1 MSLAHPASR
10 ENVLMKFLKVIAEFS
25 LISIKQLSLL
35 FKILIAVS
43 AGLAFV
49 IIYAGASV
57 DQIYYWDL
65 LILLPLIFV
74 SIKIYQKNN
83 LQKLLSQLREDW
95 SKEKEKDR
103 NFSEIESFY
112 RYSTVESDE
121 NDISL
126 DDQTW
131 SDLNM
136 YDLYSKIERTLTNP
150 GECILYQILRT
161 PLLSGEVLK
170 KRNDIIRLFQT
181 NKGIRENIQT
191 GLLRMGKQKGNGIT
205 ALVCDELPPSTPFKF
220 LFSFLA
226 LLALISIIAV
236 PVVWDSAGIIVVILP
251 LYLVNMLATNKV
263 RRRLLFQLTAI
274 RYLGAM
280 IRLGKKIAAI
290 ECPEL
295 SEYSAELERATSAT
309 KKISQKTFLLFPE
322 ASVSSDIVTL
332 LYAHLDIYFLREVRI
347 FYSVLDE
354 IRAHHEELRSLYR
367 LIGELD
373 AMQSVASYREG
384 LTGYTVPDFSN
395 EELLLDIKD
404 AKHPL
409 LPKAVPNSITMRQ
422 KGITITGSN
431 MAGKTTF
438 LRTLGVN
445 AILAQT
451 IYTCLATSYMA
462 SYFKIISLISE
473 TDSLME
479 GKSYYLVQAEQLLR
493 MIRSSEKDVLTLCLI
508 DEPLAG
514 TNSLERIVASF
525 EILRYLFDHRAL
537 AVVATHDLELAGKLE
552 FGFKSYHFT
561 DKVDQ
566 EGLSFDFKLRDGI
579 TSTSNAIRL
588 LEYLDYPE
596 DIIKRAMKIEL

>member
-1 MSLAHPASR
+1 
-10 ENVLMKFLKVIAEFS
+10 MKLLKVIAEFS
-25 LISIKQLSLL
+25 LISVKQLSLL
-35 FKILIAVS
+35 FKILVAVS
-43 AGLAFV
+43 AGLAL
-49 IIYAGASV
+49 IIIFIGASV
-57 DQIYYWDL
+57 DRIYYWGL
-65 LILLPLIFV
+65 LILLPLMII
-74 SIKIYQKNN
+74 STRIYQKSA
-83 LQKLLSQLREDW
+83 LQKLLAQLREDW
-95 SKEKEKDR
+95 GKEKEKDR

-112 RYSTVESDE
+112 RYSAARPNG
-121 NDISL
+121 NDISI

-136 YDLYSKIERTLTNP
+136 NDLYSRIDRTLSNP

-161 PLLSGEVLK
+161 PLLSDEILK
-170 KRNDIIRLFQT
+170 KRNEIIRLFQT
-181 NKGIRENIQT
+181 NKEVRENIQT
-191 GLLRMGKQKGNGIT
+191 GLLRIGKQKGNGIT
-205 ALVCDELPPSTPFKF
+205 GLVCGELPPSAPVRF

-236 PVVWDSAGIIVVILP
+236 PILWGSAGIIIVILP
-251 LYLVNMLATNKV
+251 LYLVNMLATIKV
-263 RRRLLFQLTAI
+263 RRRLLFQIAAI

-280 IRLGKKIAAI
+280 IRLGKKIASI
-290 ECPEL
+290 KCPEL
-295 SEYSAELERATSAT
+295 SDYCAKLEKATSAT
-309 KKISQKTFLLFPE
+309 KNISRKTFLLFPE
-322 ASVSSDIVTL
+322 GSVSSDLAML
-332 LYAHLDIYFLREVRI
+332 LYAHVDIYFLREVRI
-347 FYSVLDE
+347 FYSVLNE
-354 IRAHHEELRSLYR
+354 IHVHREELRSLYC
-367 LIGELD
+367 LIGKLD
-373 AMQSVASYREG
+373 AMQSAASYREG
-384 LTGYTVPDFSN
+384 LPGYTVPDFSN

-404 AKHPL
+404 ARHPL
-409 LPKAVPNSITMRQ
+409 LPDAVPNSITIRER
-422 KGITITGSN
+422 GITITGSN

-451 IYTCLATSYMA
+451 IYTCLATSYTA
-462 SYFKIISLISE
+462 NYFRIISLISE
-473 TDSLME
+473 TDSLIE

-525 EILRYLFDHRAL
+525 EILRYLFDHKAL

-588 LEYLDYPE
+588 LEFLGYPE
-596 DIIKRAMKIEL
+596 GIIKRAMKLEL

>member
-1 MSLAHPASR
+1 
-10 ENVLMKFLKVIAEFS
+10 MKFLKVIAEFS

-43 AGLAFV
+43 AVLAFV
-49 IIYAGASV
+49 IIFAGGTVSR
-57 DQIYYWDL
+57 IYYWGL
-65 LILLPLIFV
+65 LILLPLMIV
-74 SIKIYQKNN
+74 SIRIYQKST

-95 SKEKEKDR
+95 GKEKEKDR
-103 NFSEIESFY
+103 NFTEIESFY
-112 RYSTVESDE
+112 RYSTAHHDD
-121 NDISL
+121 NDISI

-136 YDLYSKIERTLTNP
+136 DDLYSRIERTLTNP
-150 GECILYQILRT
+150 GECILYQILRS
-161 PLLSGEVLK
+161 PLLSGEILK
-170 KRNDIIRLFQT
+170 KRDEVIRLFQT
-181 NKGIRENIQT
+181 NKEIRENIQI

-205 ALVCDELPPSTPFKF
+205 ALICEELPPFTPLKF
-220 LFSFLA
+220 LFSFLS
-226 LLALISIIAV
+226 LLALISIFAV
-236 PVVWDSAGIIVVILP
+236 PLLWGSAGIIVIILP

-280 IRLGKKIAAI
+280 IRLGEKIAAI

-295 SEYSAELERATSAT
+295 SEYCAELEKATSTT
-309 KKISQKTFLLFPE
+309 KKIARKTFLLFPE
-322 ASVSSDIVTL
+322 ASVSSDIATL
-332 LYAHLDIYFLREVRI
+332 LYAHIDIYFLREVRI

-354 IRAHHEELRSLYR
+354 IHAHHKELRLIYR

-384 LTGYTVPDFSN
+384 LTGYAVPDFSN

-409 LPKAVPNSITMRQ
+409 LPDAVPNSITIRE

-451 IYTCLATSYMA
+451 IYTCLATSYKA
-462 SYFKIISLISE
+462 DYFRIISLISE
-473 TDSLME
+473 TDSLIE

-493 MIRSSEKDVLTLCLI
+493 MIRSSETDVLTLCLI

-514 TNSLERIVASF
+514 TNSSERIVASF
-525 EILRYLFDHRAL
+525 EILRYLFDHKAL

-588 LEYLDYPE
+588 LQYLDYPE
-596 DIIKRAMKIEL
+596 DIIKRAMKLEL

>member
-1 MSLAHPASR
+1 
-10 ENVLMKFLKVIAEFS
+10 MKFLKVIAEFS
-25 LISIKQLSLL
+25 LISVKQLSLL

-43 AGLAFV
+43 AGLAF
-49 IIYAGASV
+49 IIIFVGASV
-57 DQIYYWDL
+57 DRIYYWGL
-65 LILLPLIFV
+65 LILLPLMVV
-74 SIKIYQKNN
+74 SIRIYQKST
-83 LQKLLSQLREDW
+83 LQKLLAQLREDW
-95 SKEKEKDR
+95 GKEKEKER
-103 NFSEIESFY
+103 NFSEIDSFY
-112 RYSTVESDE
+112 RYSTTKSGDSD
-121 NDISL
+121 IL
-126 DDQTW
+126 IDDQTW

-136 YDLYSKIERTLTNP
+136 DDLYSRMDRTLTNP
-150 GECILYQILRT
+150 GECILYRILRT
-161 PLLSGEVLK
+161 PLLSDQILK
-170 KRNDIIRLFQT
+170 KRNKVIRLFQT
-181 NKGIRENIQT
+181 NKEIRENVQL

-205 ALVCDELPPSTPFKF
+205 ALICGELPPSTPLKL

-226 LLALISIIAV
+226 LLAFISIIAV
-236 PVVWDSAGIIVVILP
+236 PIVWGSAGIIVVILP

-263 RRRLLFQLTAI
+263 RGRLLFQLAAI
-274 RYLGAM
+274 RHLGAM
-280 IRLGKKIAAI
+280 IHLGRKIVATK
-290 ECPEL
+290 CPEL
-295 SEYSAELERATSAT
+295 SDYCAELEKATSAT
-309 KKISQKTFLLFPE
+309 KKIARKTFLLLPE
-322 ASVSSDIVTL
+322 ASVSSDIAEL
-332 LYAHLDIYFLREVRI
+332 LHAHIDIYFLREVRI

-354 IRAHHEELRSLYR
+354 IHAHHEELRSLYR

-373 AMQSVASYREG
+373 AMQSAASYREG
-384 LTGYTVPDFSN
+384 LPGYAVPDFSDR
-395 EELLLDIKD
+395 ELLLDIKD
-404 AKHPL
+404 ARHPL
-409 LPKAVPNSITMRQ
+409 LADAVPNSINIRE

-451 IYTCLATSYMA
+451 IYTCLAA
-462 SYFKIISLISE
+462 SYTANYFRIFSLISE
-473 TDSLME
+473 TDSLIE

-525 EILRYLFDHRAL
+525 EILRYLFDHKAL

-561 DKVDQ
+561 DMVDQ

-596 DIIKRAMKIEL
+596 DIIKRAMKLEL

>member
-1 MSLAHPASR
+1 
-10 ENVLMKFLKVIAEFS
+10 MKLLKVLAEFS

-35 FKILIAVS
+35 FKILIVVS
-43 AGLAFV
+43 ACLAFV

-57 DQIYYWDL
+57 DRIYYWGL
-65 LILLPLIFV
+65 LILLPLM
-74 SIKIYQKNN
+74 SITIRIYQKST

-95 SKEKEKDR
+95 GKVKEKDR
-103 NFSEIESFY
+103 DFSQIGSFY
-112 RYSTVESDE
+112 RYSTAGRDDS
-121 NDISL
+121 DISI

-136 YDLYSKIERTLTNP
+136 NDLYSRIDRTLTNP

-161 PLLSGEVLK
+161 PLLSGEILK
-170 KRNDIIRLFQT
+170 KRNEMIQLFQN
-181 NKGIRENIQT
+181 NKGIRENIQI
-191 GLLRMGKQKGNGIT
+191 GLFRMGKQKGNGIT
-205 ALVCDELPPSTPFKF
+205 ALVCGELPPSTSFKF
-220 LFSFLA
+220 FFSFLA
-226 LLALISIIAV
+226 LLALLSIIAV
-236 PVVWDSAGIIVVILP
+236 PIFWGSAGIIMVVLP
-251 LYLVNMLATNKV
+251 IYLVNMLATNKV
-263 RRRLLFQLTAI
+263 RKRLLFQLTAI

-290 ECPEL
+290 KCPEL
-295 SEYSAELERATSAT
+295 SEYRVELEKATSAT
-309 KKISQKTFLLFPE
+309 NKIVRKTFLLYPE
-322 ASVSSDIVTL
+322 ASVSSDIGTL

-354 IRAHHEELRSLYR
+354 IHAHHEELVSLYR

-373 AMQSVASYREG
+373 AIQSVASYREG
-384 LTGYTVPDFSN
+384 LPGYSMPDFSD
-395 EELLLDIKD
+395 EESLLDIED

-409 LPKAVPNSITMRQ
+409 LPDAVPNSITIRQ

-451 IYTCLATSYMA
+451 IYTCLATSYTA
-462 SYFKIISLISE
+462 NYFRIISLISE
-473 TDSLME
+473 TDSLTE

-493 MIRSSEKDVLTLCLI
+493 MIKSSEKDVLTLCLI

-514 TNSLERIVASF
+514 TNSSERIVASF
-525 EILRYLFDHRAL
+525 EILRYLFDHRAV

-566 EGLSFDFKLRDGI
+566 DGLGFDYKLKDGI

-588 LEYLDYPE
+588 LEYLGYPE
-596 DIIKRAMKIEL
+596 EILKRAMRF

>member
-1 MSLAHPASR
+1 
-10 ENVLMKFLKVIAEFS
+10 MKFLKVIAEFS

-43 AGLAFV
+43 AGLSFV
-49 IIYAGASV
+49 IIFVGASV
-57 DQIYYWDL
+57 DRIYYWGL
-65 LILLPLIFV
+65 LILLPLMVV
-74 SIKIYQKNN
+74 SIRIYQKST
-83 LQKLLSQLREDW
+83 LQKLLAQLREDW
-95 SKEKEKDR
+95 GKEKEKER
-103 NFSEIESFY
+103 NFSEIDSFY
-112 RYSTVESDE
+112 RYSTTKSGDSD
-121 NDISL
+121 IL
-126 DDQTW
+126 IDDQTW

-136 YDLYSKIERTLTNP
+136 DDLYSRMDRTLTNP
-150 GECILYQILRT
+150 GECILYRILRT
-161 PLLSGEVLK
+161 PLLSDQILK
-170 KRNDIIRLFQT
+170 KRNKVIRLFQT
-181 NKGIRENIQT
+181 NKEIRENVQL

-205 ALVCDELPPSTPFKF
+205 ALVCGELPPSTPLKL

-226 LLALISIIAV
+226 LLAFISIIAV
-236 PVVWDSAGIIVVILP
+236 PIVWGSAGIIVVILP

-263 RRRLLFQLTAI
+263 RGRLLFQLAAI
-274 RYLGAM
+274 RHLGAM
-280 IRLGKKIAAI
+280 IHLGRKIVATK
-290 ECPEL
+290 CPEL
-295 SEYSAELERATSAT
+295 SDYCAELEKATSAT
-309 KKISQKTFLLFPE
+309 KKIARKTFLLLPE
-322 ASVSSDIVTL
+322 ASVSSDIAEL
-332 LYAHLDIYFLREVRI
+332 LHAHIDIYFLREVRI

-354 IRAHHEELRSLYR
+354 IHAHHEELRSLYR

-373 AMQSVASYREG
+373 AMQSAASYREG
-384 LTGYTVPDFSN
+384 LPGYAVPDFSDR
-395 EELLLDIKD
+395 ELLLDIKD
-404 AKHPL
+404 ARHPL
-409 LPKAVPNSITMRQ
+409 LADAVPNSINIRE

-451 IYTCLATSYMA
+451 IYTCLAA
-462 SYFKIISLISE
+462 SYKANYFRIISLISE
-473 TDSLME
+473 TDSLIE

-525 EILRYLFDHRAL
+525 EILHYLFDHKAL

-596 DIIKRAMKIEL
+596 EIIKRAMKLELQSSKDRPIS

>member
-1 MSLAHPASR
+1 
-10 ENVLMKFLKVIAEFS
+10 MKPLKVIADFY

-35 FKILIAVS
+35 LKILIFVS
-43 AGLAFV
+43 TGLAFV

-57 DQIYYWDL
+57 DRIYYWGL
-65 LILLPLIFV
+65 LILLPLMFM
-74 SIKIYQKNN
+74 SIRIYQRSA

-103 NFSEIESFY
+103 NFSDIGSSY
-112 RYSTVESDE
+112 RYSTARLDD
-121 NDISL
+121 NDISI

-136 YDLYSKIERTLTNP
+136 DDLYSKIERTMTNP

-161 PLLSGEVLK
+161 PLLSGEILK
-170 KRNDIIRLFQT
+170 KRNEIIRLFQS
-181 NKGIRENIQT
+181 NKEIRENVQI

-205 ALVCDELPPSTPFKF
+205 ALVCEELPPSTPMKF

-226 LLALISIIAV
+226 LLALISIVVV
-236 PVVWDSAGIIVVILP
+236 PVVWGSAGIIVVVLP

-263 RRRLLFQLTAI
+263 RKRLLFQLAAI
-274 RYLGAM
+274 RYMGAM
-280 IRLGKKIAAI
+280 IRLGKKISAI

-295 SEYSAELERATSAT
+295 SEYCAELEKATSTT
-309 KKISQKTFLLFPE
+309 KKIARKTFLLFPE
-322 ASVSSDIVTL
+322 ASVSSDIAML
-332 LYAHLDIYFLREVRI
+332 LYAHMDIYFLREVRI

-354 IRAHHEELRSLYR
+354 IHAHHKELKLIYR

-373 AMQSVASYREG
+373 AMQAVASYREG
-384 LTGYTVPDFSN
+384 LPEYTVPDFTN
-395 EELLLDIKD
+395 EELLLDIKN
-404 AKHPL
+404 ARHPL
-409 LPKAVPNSITMRQ
+409 LSDAVPNSITIRQ
-422 KGITITGSN
+422 RGITITGSN

-451 IYTCLATSYMA
+451 IYTCLATSYTA
-462 SYFKIISLISE
+462 NYFRIISLISE
-473 TDSLME
+473 TDSLIE

-493 MIRSSEKDVLTLCLI
+493 MIRSSEKEAMTLCLI

-514 TNSLERIVASF
+514 TNSSERIVASF
-525 EILRYLFDHRAL
+525 EILRYLFEHKAL

-566 EGLSFDFKLRDGI
+566 EGLSFDFKLRDGV

-596 DIIKRAMKIEL
+596 DIIKWAMKSEL

>member
-1 MSLAHPASR
+1 
-10 ENVLMKFLKVIAEFS
+10 MKLLKVIAEFS
-25 LISIKQLSLL
+25 VISIKQLSLL
-35 FKILIAVS
+35 LKILIVFS
-43 AGLAFV
+43 IGLAFV

-57 DQIYYWDL
+57 DRVYYWGL
-65 LILLPLIFV
+65 LIILPLIIISV
-74 SIKIYQKNN
+74 RIYQKST
-83 LQKLLSQLREDW
+83 LQKLLTQLREDW
-95 SKEKEKDR
+95 GKEKKKDR

-112 RYSTVESDE
+112 RYSTTEPND
-121 NDISL
+121 NDISI
-126 DDQTW
+126 DGQTW

-136 YDLYSKIERTLTNP
+136 DELYSRIDRTLTNP

-161 PLLSGEVLK
+161 PLLSDEILK
-170 KRNDIIRLFQT
+170 KRNEIIRLFET
-181 NKGIRENIQT
+181 NKDIREKVQI

-205 ALVCDELPPSTPFKF
+205 TLVCEELPPSTPLKF

-226 LLALISIIAV
+226 LLALVSIVAV
-236 PVVWDSAGIIVVILP
+236 LLLWGSAGIIVVIIP
-251 LYLVNMLATNKV
+251 LYLINMLATNKV
-263 RRRLLFQLTAI
+263 RRRLLFQLAAI

-290 ECPEL
+290 KCSEL
-295 SEYSAELERATSAT
+295 SDYRSEFEKATSAT
-309 KKISQKTFLLFPE
+309 KKIARKTFLLFPE
-322 ASVSSDIVTL
+322 ASVSSDIATL
-332 LYAHLDIYFLREVRI
+332 IYAHLDIYFLREVRI
-347 FYSVLDE
+347 FYSVLDG
-354 IRAHHEELRSLYR
+354 IHAHHEALVSIYR

-384 LTGYTVPDFSN
+384 LPGHTMPDFSN
-395 EELLLDIKD
+395 EELLFDIKD

-409 LPKAVPNSITMRQ
+409 LPEAVPNSITIRQ

-451 IYTCLATSYMA
+451 IYTCLATSYTGN
-462 SYFKIISLISE
+462 YFRIISLISE
-473 TDSLME
+473 TDSLLE

-493 MIRSSEKDVLTLCLI
+493 MIRSSEKNLLTLCLI

-514 TNSLERIVASF
+514 TNSSERIVASF
-525 EILRYLFDHRAL
+525 EILRYLFNQKAL

-561 DKVDQ
+561 DKVDKD
-566 EGLSFDFKLRDGI
+566 GLSFDFKLRDGI

-588 LEYLDYPE
+588 LEYLGYPE
-596 DIIKRAMKIEL
+596 DIIKRAMKLEL

>member
-1 MSLAHPASR
+1 
-10 ENVLMKFLKVIAEFS
+10 MKFLKVIAEFS
-25 LISIKQLSLL
+25 LISVKQLSLL

-43 AGLAFV
+43 VGLAFG

-57 DQIYYWDL
+57 DRIYYWGL
-65 LILLPLIFV
+65 LILLPLMII
-74 SIKIYQKNN
+74 SIRIYQKST

-95 SKEKEKDR
+95 GKEKEKDR

-112 RYSTVESDE
+112 RYSTTRHDD
-121 NDISL
+121 NDISI

-136 YDLYSKIERTLTNP
+136 DDLYSRIERALTNP
-150 GECILYQILRT
+150 GECILYQILRA
-161 PLLSGEVLK
+161 PLLSDEILK
-170 KRNDIIRLFQT
+170 KRNEIIRLFQT
-181 NKGIRENIQT
+181 DKEIRENVQI
-191 GLLRMGKQKGNGIT
+191 GLLSMGKQKGNGIT
-205 ALVCDELPPSTPFKF
+205 ALVCEELAPSTPLKF
-220 LFSFLA
+220 LFLFMA

-236 PVVWDSAGIIVVILP
+236 PLLWGSAGIIVVVLP
-251 LYLVNMLATNKV
+251 LYLVNMLATIKV
-263 RRRLLFQLTAI
+263 RRRLLFQLAAI

-290 ECPEL
+290 KCPEL
-295 SEYSAELERATSAT
+295 SDYCSELEKATSAT
-309 KKISQKTFLLFPE
+309 KKIARKTFLLFPE
-322 ASVSSDIVTL
+322 GSVSSDLAMLV
-332 LYAHLDIYFLREVRI
+332 YAHVDIYFLREVRI

-354 IRAHHEELRSLYR
+354 IHAHHEELRSLYR

-384 LTGYTVPDFSN
+384 LPGYAVPDFSDR
-395 EELLLDIKD
+395 ELLLDIKD
-404 AKHPL
+404 ARHPL
-409 LPKAVPNSITMRQ
+409 LPDAVPNSITIRE

-451 IYTCLATSYMA
+451 IYTCLATSYTA
-462 SYFKIISLISE
+462 NYFRIISLISE
-473 TDSLME
+473 TDNLIE
-479 GKSYYLVQAEQLLR
+479 GKSYYLVQAEHLLR

-514 TNSLERIVASF
+514 TNSSERIVASF
-525 EILRYLFDHRAL
+525 EILRYLFDHKAL

-596 DIIKRAMKIEL
+596 DIIKRAMKLEL

>member
-1 MSLAHPASR
+1 
-10 ENVLMKFLKVIAEFS
+10 MKFLKVIAEFS

-35 FKILIAVS
+35 FKVLITVS
-43 AGLAFV
+43 AGFAFV
-49 IIYAGASV
+49 IIFAGATV
-57 DQIYYWDL
+57 GRIYYWGL
-65 LILLPLIFV
+65 LILLPLMFV
-74 SIKIYQKNN
+74 SIRIYQKST
-83 LQKLLSQLREDW
+83 LQKLLAQLREDW
-95 SKEKEKDR
+95 GKEKEKDR
-103 NFSEIESFY
+103 YFSEIESFY
-112 RYSTVESDE
+112 RYSTARPDD
-121 NDISL
+121 NDISI

-136 YDLYSKIERTLTNP
+136 DDLYSRIERTLTNP

-161 PLLSGEVLK
+161 PLLSGEMLK
-170 KRNDIIRLFQT
+170 KRNEIIRLFQT
-181 NKGIRENIQT
+181 NKEIRENIQT

-205 ALVCDELPPSTPFKF
+205 ALVCEELPPSTPLKF

-226 LLALISIIAV
+226 LLALISLFAV
-236 PVVWDSAGIIVVILP
+236 PLLWGSAGIIVVILP

-263 RRRLLFQLTAI
+263 RKRLLFQLTAI

-280 IRLGKKIAAI
+280 IRIGRKIAAI

-295 SEYSAELERATSAT
+295 SEYRVELEKATSAT
-309 KKISQKTFLLFPE
+309 KKIARKTFLLFPE
-322 ASVSSDIVTL
+322 ASVSSDIATL
-332 LYAHLDIYFLREVRI
+332 LYAHIDIYFLREVRI

-354 IRAHHEELRSLYR
+354 IHTHHKELRLLYR
-367 LIGELD
+367 LIGDLD

-384 LTGYTVPDFSN
+384 LTGYAVPDFSD

-404 AKHPL
+404 ARHPL
-409 LPKAVPNSITMRQ
+409 LPDAVPNSITIRQ
-422 KGITITGSN
+422 RGITITGSN

-451 IYTCLATSYMA
+451 IYTCLATSYTA
-462 SYFKIISLISE
+462 NYFRIFSLISE
-473 TDSLME
+473 TDSLIE

-514 TNSLERIVASF
+514 TNSSERIVASF
-525 EILRYLFDHRAL
+525 EILRYLFDHKAL

-566 EGLSFDFKLRDGI
+566 EGLSFDFKLREGI

-596 DIIKRAMKIEL
+596 DIIKRAMKLEL

>member
-1 MSLAHPASR
+1 MR
-10 ENVLMKFLKVIAEFS
+10 FLKVIAEFS
-25 LISIKQLSLL
+25 LISVKQLSLL
-35 FKILIAVS
+35 FKILIALSV
-43 AGLAFV
+43 GLAFG
-49 IIYAGASV
+49 IIFIGASV
-57 DQIYYWDL
+57 DRIYYWGL
-65 LILLPLIFV
+65 LILLPLMII
-74 SIKIYQKNN
+74 SIKIYQRST

-95 SKEKEKDR
+95 GKEKEKDR

-112 RYSTVESDE
+112 RYSTTRPDD
-121 NDISL
+121 NDISI

-131 SDLNM
+131 SDMNM
-136 YDLYSKIERTLTNP
+136 DDLYSRIERALTNP
-150 GECILYQILRT
+150 GECILYQILRA
-161 PLLSGEVLK
+161 PLLSDEILK
-170 KRNDIIRLFQT
+170 KRNEIIRLFQT
-181 NKGIRENIQT
+181 NKEIRENIQI

-205 ALVCDELPPSTPFKF
+205 ALVCEELPPSTPLRF

-236 PVVWDSAGIIVVILP
+236 PLLWGSAGIIVVILP

-290 ECPEL
+290 KCPEL
-295 SEYSAELERATSAT
+295 SDYCAELENATSAT
-309 KKISQKTFLLFPE
+309 KKIARQTFLLFPE
-322 ASVSSDIVTL
+322 ASVSSDIATL
-332 LYAHLDIYFLREVRI
+332 IYAHMDIYFLREVRI

-354 IRAHHEELRSLYR
+354 IHAHHKELRLIYR

-384 LTGYTVPDFSN
+384 LTGYALPDFSD

-404 AKHPL
+404 ARHPL
-409 LPKAVPNSITMRQ
+409 LPDAVPNSITIRER
-422 KGITITGSN
+422 GITITGSN

-445 AILAQT
+445 ALLAQT
-451 IYTCLATSYMA
+451 IYTCLATSYTA
-462 SYFKIISLISE
+462 NYFRIFSLISE
-473 TDSLME
+473 TDSLIE

-514 TNSLERIVASF
+514 TNSSERIVASF
-525 EILRYLFDHRAL
+525 EILRYLVNHKAL
-537 AVVATHDLELAGKLE
+537 AIVATHDLELAGKLE

-588 LEYLDYPE
+588 LEYLGYPE
-596 DIIKRAMKIEL
+596 GIIKRAMKLEL